1 MLALARRTR
10 RVVALPIIALVLVLG
25 QMALAA
31 TVTIDAVDLEG
42 VGALWDPEAGYGY
55 GLGGAP
61 CLGGSDAVGYA
72 GAVDGALGERPDAF
86 DGGLYLWVG
95 ARLYDDRDGLGNRVG
110 QRLMT
115 GPEKTGRLIVTRTD
129 EALGSSPTLRTLVKL
144 RNPADERVTVPIAWD
159 SALGG
164 DERAATRGSSTSPV
178 RATTGADRWTV
189 VSDARSDDGLVDPVV
204 TFVVYGPGRHR
215 TTDRQVP
222 LAPEGLRD
230 SELQGC
236 IAFRFEVSVPAG
248 QTRYL
253 LFFTEM
259 RETNTLA
266 IDRAPRFMRAT
277 PGRGVLEGIGLPIAR
292 RILNWDFTR

>member
-1 MLALARRTR
+1 M
-10 RVVALPIIALVLVLG
+10 
-25 QMALAA
+25 
-31 TVTIDAVDLEG
+31 
-42 VGALWDPEAGYGY
+42 
-55 GLGGAP
+55 
-61 CLGGSDAVGYA
+61 
-72 GAVDGALGERPDAF
+72 
-86 DGGLYLWVG
+86 
-95 ARLYDDRDGLGNRVG
+95 
-110 QRLMT
+110 
-115 GPEKTGRLIVTRTD
+115 
-129 EALGSSPTLRTLVKL
+129 
-144 RNPADERVTVPIAWD
+144 
-159 SALGG
+159 
-164 DERAATRGSSTSPV
+164 
-178 RATTGADRWTV
+178 